1 MMNSS
6 VLEMPRL
13 NHQSTFGIVKA
24 ATPVTANSAAVG
36 FTTAEMESFQN
47 NDAMAG
53 GMIAVI
59 LGLAFSVL
67 LGLVITVSV
76 WTITNA
82 G

>member
-6 VLEMPRL
+6 VLKMPRL
-13 NHQSTFGIVKA
+13 SHQSSFETVGIAGSA
-24 ATPVTANSAAVG
+24 AANSAAVG
-36 FTTAEMESFQN
+36 FTTAEMASFQN